1 MGVREGYDKAG
12 DETWPANESIA
23 IEQEPEELL
32 SPDRLLRYLDVSAR
46 VGAAGHADYAHDA
59 DSAEQDSDETDEDLV
74 PPRILSMPEGITVQE
89 RLVGRAVAQWILQ
102 VRCDCGRRW
111 FELEIVDTA
120 TCPRCGVLVYVD
132 LDARGKRPAR

>member
-1 MGVREGYDKAG
+1 MSVREGYDKSG
-12 DETWPANESIA
+12 NETWPANESTA
-23 IEQEPEELL
+23 VEQEPEELV
-32 SPDRLLRYLDVSAR
+32 SPDLLLRYLDVSAR
-46 VGAAGHADYAHDA
+46 VGDAGHTDYADGA
-59 DSAEQDSDETDEDLV
+59 DSAEESDETDEDLV

-89 RLVGRAVAQWILQ
+89 RLVGRAVAQWVLQ

-132 LDARGKRPAR
+132 LDARDKRPAR